1 MNKLSARRPRKSAP
15 KTRSGCFTCKA
26 RHIRCDRKRPE
37 CENCTSSSRRCE
49 GYPTLP
55 ADTASGAQNSPQN
68 LSSISSYSIPFKV
81 PGSQADRQLLHYYCC
96 QAAWNL
102 SSYADPTLWTEL
114 ILQRS
119 QDQPVI
125 RSGLVALSSLHKDYV
140 SGSFSVN
147 GKDKLS
153 SNVEAMT
160 LVSKCYGQL
169 KNYLARSDASPEVA
183 LICSVI
189 FYSLESLLGD
199 TRQAISHLDSGL
211 RLLKRTQSE
220 AKRPADQLLVH
231 LTSLFER
238 LDIQASSYDD
248 LRLPVLELVSH
259 QEARGEVSVVPDSF
273 RNLDEAE
280 RILAKLQNWSLRQL
294 ILHVEHKGKSPGEFP
309 EGLWHERVVLRQQ
322 YEKYLQTL
330 NRLGNTPA
338 NSPLNVPESSTQEE
352 RRQLQ
357 RQQFLL
363 LQISFHTF
371 YSLVEENVPL
381 SADAAGYTVNNEDI
395 LSTALS
401 KVMTLL
407 SLASNSASHS
417 ASASFPLASPSQRTY
432 TLSTFLVGTLYFL
445 CLKTT
450 NPEILTTAC
459 RLFSHPL
466 LKNSRDGLWD
476 SRLAELVIKNVMEIR
491 DRIIVVAAVP
501 DAVEGETSSQG
512 VVTSPF
518 NVEHIGLGDDGAD
531 YFSTAFSSLIA
542 DELGLLADAPDSFL
556 VADDSFLLPV
566 DMVAQGMSMSM
577 SASGTNSP
585 YPSEDSSSTNA
596 SDTSLPYAHHR
607 QRIEHLVQH
616 PRPHDRSHAGFVAPN
631 HSRLEQHQTQSAV
644 GATTTSSS
652 GQYMQIRPKTQP
664 GSHVQRNNI
673 PQQSTVLTERSPRSG
688 RLEDFALGIVDV
700 DGGVEE
706 AAKRVSVMSI

>member
-26 RHIRCDRKRPE
+26 RHIRCDQKRPE

-125 RSGLVALSSLHKDYV
+125 RSGLVALSSLHKDFV

-153 SNVEAMT
+153 TSVEAMT

-169 KNYLARSDASPEVA
+169 NNYLARSDASPDVA

-211 RLLKRTQSE
+211 RLLRRTLSE
-220 AKRPADQLLVH
+220 AKRPTDQLLVH

-248 LRLPVLELVSH
+248 LRLPVLELVSP
-259 QEARGEVSVVPDSF
+259 QETRGELSVVPDSF
-273 RNLDEAE
+273 RNLDHAE
-280 RILAKLQNWSLRQL
+280 RILAKLQNWTLRQL
-294 ILHVEHKGKSPGEFP
+294 ILYVEHKGKSPGEFP

-322 YEKYLQTL
+322 YEKYRQTL
-330 NRLGNTPA
+330 NRLDSTPA
-338 NSPLNVPESSTQEE
+338 NSPLDVPEISTQEE

-371 YSLVEENVPL
+371 YSLVEENVPI
-381 SADAAGYTVNNEDI
+381 SADAAGYTVNDEDT

-401 KVMTLL
+401 KVITLL
-407 SLASNSASHS
+407 SLASNSASHF

-450 NPEILTTAC
+450 NPENLTTAC
-459 RLFSHPL
+459 RLFSHPVV
-466 LKNSRDGLWD
+466 KNSRDGLWD

-491 DRIIVVAAVP
+491 DRSIVVAAVP
-501 DAVEGETSSQG
+501 DIGEGEMSSQG
-512 VVTSPF
+512 AVLLPF
-518 NVEHIGLGDDGAD
+518 DVEHISLGNERTD
-531 YFSTAFSSLIA
+531 YFSMDFSLIS
-542 DELGLLADAPDSFL
+542 DESDLIVDAPDSFL
-556 VADDSFLLPV
+556 AAADSFLLPV
-566 DMVAQGMSMSM
+566 DMIAQGMSMSM

-585 YPSEDSSSTNA
+585 YPSEGSSTNA
-596 SDTSLPYAHHR
+596 SETSLPYAHHR
-607 QRIEHLVQH
+607 QRIEHFVQH
-616 PRPHDRSHAGFVAPN
+616 PGPHDRSRAGYVGQN
-631 HSRLEQHQTQSAV
+631 HSRLEQDQTQSAA
-644 GATTTSSS
+644 GKTTTSSS

-673 PQQSTVLTERSPRSG
+673 PQQSTVLTERSHRSG